1 MLGSDILEV
10 AIGLVFLFFM
20 LSLLLT
26 AAREVLEGRM
36 QTRAIHLERGIREML
51 NDKKGTGLA
60 KQFYEHPIVS
70 SLYRGSYEPDKLTKR
85 FFTGADKWERMP
97 FNNNLPAYIPAR
109 NFALALFDIAG
120 RGKPDLAIADR
131 ILTFENVREGLSVRI
146 EDPSIRRAVLIAMD
160 GAKGDLD
167 QARVNLEAWF
177 DSSMDRVSGW
187 YRKETQRILL
197 VMGLI
202 TAISLNIDSLH
213 VASTLYNNDALRSS
227 IVADA
232 QAVTNQARADG
243 LSANDQAAM
252 LRILGCGPEVR
263 QVAAE
268 KGGGNRPDVG
278 DGGATSDPTANMS
291 CAERRIRDL
300 GLPIGW
306 DNTRAVSPF
315 EPGQTWRGWFA
326 SFHWRSIPGW
336 LLTALAISF
345 GAPFWFD
352 VLNKIMIVRST
363 VKPHEKSPEEAS
375 EDRQSPARKSEV
387 QSPAQSAALSPPATA
402 VPAAGSANSG
412 AVAPSGLLRREADD
426 EDSGWNDKIDPM
438 DGQ

>member
-10 AIGLVFLFFM
+10 AIGLIFLFFM
-20 LSLLLT
+20 LSLLLS
-26 AAREVLEGRM
+26 AAREVLEGRL

-51 NDKKGTGLA
+51 KDEQGAGLA
-60 KQFYEHPIVS
+60 KQLYDHPIIS
-70 SLYRGSYEPDKLTKR
+70 SLYRGSYEPGKLTNR
-85 FFTGADKWERMP
+85 IFTGLDKWQRMP
-97 FNNNLPAYIPAR
+97 FSNNLPAYIPAR

-120 RGKPDLAIADR
+120 RGEPNLAVEDR
-131 ILTFENVREGLSVRI
+131 ILTFESVKEGLSVRI
-146 EDPSIRRAVLIAMD
+146 ADPNIRRAVLMAMD

-202 TAISLNIDSLH
+202 TAIALNIDSLH
-213 VASTLYNNDALRSS
+213 VAKVLYNNDSLRSA
-227 IVADA
+227 IAADA
-232 QAVTNQARADG
+232 EAVTNQAQKEGVAAG
-243 LSANDQAAM
+243 DQAAM
-252 LRILGCGPEVR
+252 LKILGCGPEAK
-263 QVAAE
+263 QAAA
-268 KGGGNRPDVG
+268 KNVGDDRPDVG
-278 DGGATSDPTANMS
+278 SGGSISDPAANMS
-291 CAERRIRDL
+291 CTERRIRDL

-306 DNTRAVSPF
+306 DNTRATSPF
-315 EPGQTWRGWFA
+315 EPGQTWLGWLA

-352 VLNKIMIVRST
+352 LLNKIMIVRST

-375 EDRQSPARKSEV
+375 EDRQLPARKSEI
-387 QSPAQSAALSPPATA
+387 QSPAQSPPPSAAALVGPANLGN
-402 VPAAGSANSG
+402 V
-412 AVAPSGLLRREADD
+412 VPSGLLRREADD
-426 EDSGWNDKIDPM
+426 ADSGWSDKIDPM
-438 DGQ
+438 EGQQ